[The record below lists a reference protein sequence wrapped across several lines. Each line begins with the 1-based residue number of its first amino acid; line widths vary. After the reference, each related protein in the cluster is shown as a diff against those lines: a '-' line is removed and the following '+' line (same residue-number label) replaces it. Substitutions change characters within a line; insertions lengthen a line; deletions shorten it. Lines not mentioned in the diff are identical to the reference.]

1 VFKDIKHFS
10 MGTLDYFKD
19 EGDQRETRYVA
30 MFPHLYKQTTRSG
43 EVNDLVAEK
52 IQVKLGYFK

>member
-1 VFKDIKHFS
+1 